1 MLKNNIYNVDK
12 ELDYPTVKNILL
24 KSLEN
29 VEKEEAFKNISNIM
43 NDVIS
48 DSKVMVI
55 PIMSNC
61 LPRPHLKLKIRNTT
75 EYLTWRLLILKRDNF
90 TCQICHTSI
99 KETSDN

>member
-1 MLKNNIYNVDK
+1 MLKNNIYNIDK

-48 DSKVMVI
+48 DSKGNGDPNNVKLFAPPAFKAKNQKYHRI
-55 PIMSNC
+55 SN
-61 LPRPHLKLKIRNTT
+61 IASF
-75 EYLTWRLLILKRDNF
+75 D
-90 TCQICHTSI
+90 I
-99 KETSDN
+99 KER